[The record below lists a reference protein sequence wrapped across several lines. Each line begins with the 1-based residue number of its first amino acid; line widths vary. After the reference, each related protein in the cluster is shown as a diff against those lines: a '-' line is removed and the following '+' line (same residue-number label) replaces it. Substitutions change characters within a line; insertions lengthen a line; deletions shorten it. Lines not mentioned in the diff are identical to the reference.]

1 LLLLLAA
8 SALLPALLLLVELL
22 LKRAQAGV
30 IRRFLQAA
38 LYKPAR
44 LRALFVDVVPG
55 GAVKERVGACVG
67 GAGGWL
73 CDGAPGH
80 QGGGE
85 GGEKEKGEA
94 GHERSKTLESEGRR
108 HAPIRASRVPSPPTS
123 RRRGCR
129 SGRPPRCGE

>member
-1 LLLLLAA
+1 MSRLALFLLAA
-8 SALLPALLLLVELL
+8 FA
-22 LKRAQAGV
+22 
-30 IRRFLQAA
+30 AA
-38 LYKPAR
+38 L
-44 LRALFVDVVPG
+44 VPG

-80 QGGGE
+80 QGGDE

-108 HAPIRASRVPSPPTS
+108 PRAHSRKSRAEPPYEPAPRVSIWATAPV
-123 RRRGCR
+123 RRINER
-129 SGRPPRCGE
+129 